1 MGGIG
6 GQGRSTAGRCN
17 RCTIGASECRAP
29 TAVSYTRLCSRLAAP
44 VARPPRSPP
53 HAAGPRL
60 RPLALQGEA
69 EPQTKAEAVAL
80 QVLTAQEEL
89 RAAVEVLLA
98 AALLPLQP
106 RLLVQPLQAALEGF
120 LGAEALLPLEHRML
134 VQPLQAALEVFLG
147 AEALL
152 PLQHRLLLQPLQAAA
167 PQLLLAPQAAS
178 SLKAEGAWAAPITHI
193 CLLGNPHDTGSK
205 CIYALDT

>member
-1 MGGIG
+1 M
-6 GQGRSTAGRCN
+6 
-17 RCTIGASECRAP
+17 
-29 TAVSYTRLCSRLAAP
+29 
-44 VARPPRSPP
+44 ARPPRSPP

-80 QVLTAQEEL
+80 QVLAAQEEL
-89 RAAVEVLLA
+89 RAAGAVQVLLA
-98 AALLPLQP
+98 AALLPLQH

-120 LGAEALLPLEHRML
+120 LGAEALLPLEHRLL
-134 VQPLQAALEVFLG
+134 VQPLQAALKVLLG

-167 PQLLLAPQAAS
+167 PQLLLASQAAS
-178 SLKAEGAWAAPITHI
+178 KLKAEGARAAPSTYM
-193 CLLGNPHDTGSK
+193 CGLGKSHDTGSK
-205 CIYALDT
+205 CMHALDTYVLLQHPLRRYCV